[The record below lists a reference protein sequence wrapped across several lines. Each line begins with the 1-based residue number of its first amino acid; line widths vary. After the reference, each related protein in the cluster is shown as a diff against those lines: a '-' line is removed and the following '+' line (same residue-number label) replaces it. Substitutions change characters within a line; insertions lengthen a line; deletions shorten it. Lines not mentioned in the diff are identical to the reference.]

1 MYFGHIL
8 HLKFRYNSA
17 ISSIVTQSWT
27 VTLCVTQLRNIG
39 LTAGS
44 KRPLPGTVWQR
55 IKLLGLNCVKP
66 TRRGYRGGVKGV
78 HTIIYLLESRS
89 TDWRTVMQIQLAS
102 ILPTWWPYLRNNG
115 IFHAFWILT
124 RVPWALRNPTNCLP
138 LSAITRWTLHVC
150 LRLWFSGHVSNDAV
164 ALPGFPCER
173 KDRQKKKAGGVACYI
188 RNSVPYKRL
197 QNLED
202 DTHEAVW
209 INSRPR
215 HLPRQFSCIAV
226 GCIYHPPDA
235 DNTSMH
241 DYLINCIDHILRMH
255 PSCGVIVTG
264 DFNQLRDS
272 FLRSHYTTYSPAS
285 NLG

>member
-1 MYFGHIL
+1 MTLTKKQWDFPCVL
-8 HLKFRYNSA
+8 NLNARSL
-17 ISSIVTQSWT
+17 SIEKSDE
-27 VTLCVTQLRNIG
+27 
-39 LTAGS
+39 
-44 KRPLPGTVWQR
+44 
-55 IKLLGLNCVKP
+55 LLAV
-66 TRRGYRGGVKGV
+66 
-78 HTIIYLLESRS
+78 I
-89 TDWRTVMQIQLAS
+89 
-102 ILPTWWPYLRNNG
+102 RNNQ
-115 IFHAFWILT
+115 
-124 RVPWALRNPTNCLP
+124 VD
-138 LSAITRWTLHVC
+138 ITCVSET
-150 LRLWFSGHVSNDAV
+150 WFSGHVSNDAV
-164 ALPGFPCER
+164 ALPGFSCER

-255 PSCGVIVTG
+255 PSCGVILTG

-272 FLRSHYTTYSPAS
+272 FLRSHY
-285 NLG
+285 GFKQMVE